1 MALNSIVYNCNYT
14 SNVNTK
20 KKKWYSGLLKA
31 VCNHGSISLS
41 LYELN
46 EYSNSF
52 GRLVD
57 TLDIFK
63 SDLDSLPGREF
74 ITPRNIIDV
83 IDVFQKN
90 EFMLTNFIPPKPVI
104 RTGLQ
109 KFSAPRPFM
118 NIRTSDSNSHKNNTP
133 NFSTPIDN
141 RINTIKCDDDSISNT
156 GFNSPYD
163 IKANMNERMLVK
175 KNIENLKFDHTSPI
189 TSNSLVVEDILKNVD
204 LNLKQI

>member
-46 EYSNSF
+46 EYSNNF

-63 SDLDSLPGREF
+63 SDLDSLSGREF

-83 IDVFQKN
+83 IDVFQKE
-90 EFMLTNFIPPKPVI
+90 EFMFTNFIPAKPII

-109 KFSAPRPFM
+109 KFSAPRPFT
-118 NIRTSDSNSHKNNTP
+118 NTTKSDTNNHTDNCNSK
-133 NFSTPIDN
+133 IDN
-141 RINTIKCDDDSISNT
+141 SFTHINYNKSIPNKQVNVPCDIETDVNQT
-156 GFNSPYD
+156 
-163 IKANMNERMLVK
+163 MLVK
-175 KNIENLKFDHTSPI
+175 KNIELSKFDYKSPNTSK
-189 TSNSLVVEDILKNVD
+189 SLVVEDILKNVD
-204 LNLKQI
+204 FNLKQI